1 MATSTDHPAIRAYT
15 CPQCGAPLAS
25 MLCAYCGSTLV
36 RTDGDG
42 LAAAW
47 SRGAEAAARRRRDLG
62 EPAALYVDD
71 EEVRVG
77 LYIGLDFAGR
87 PQHKFLPRTPR
98 PRPAGSLLS
107 TLFGR

>member
-1 MATSTDHPAIRAYT
+1 MDERSSIRACE

-25 MLCAYCGSTLV
+25 MVCAYCGSTLV
-36 RTDGDG
+36 CTDSDG
-42 LAAAW
+42 LAATW
-47 SRGAEAAARRRRDLG
+47 SHGAEVAARRRRDLG
-62 EPAALYVDD
+62 EPTTRYVDD

-98 PRPAGSLLS
+98 PRPAGSLIS